1 MMNDIIAQLVLLVQR
16 VNTTSATSYW
26 WASLCAIP
34 RIVTILNQSVK
45 IIKYSEFYELIWENS
60 SITIQKYSLHS
71 RAIIV
76 SGLWD
81 TPKGTIWIVLT
92 LPAKDPVDL
101 TTSIV
106 LWHTEAILAW
116 DDGICI
122 PLTWHV
128 GHFKLLGSAWELMS
142 LQGKNMRRE
151 GCMYVPCHSGWSGS
165 AYVKLWVHEGLSY
178 YGHRISMAHT
188 GQIQAIRTFSWLR

>member
-1 MMNDIIAQLVLLVQR
+1 MMNDITVQLVLSVER

-26 WASLCAIP
+26 WTSLCAIP

-45 IIKYSEFYELIWENS
+45 IIKCSEFYELIWENS
-60 SITIQKYSLHS
+60 PISIWKYSFHS

-76 SGLWD
+76 NGLWD
-81 TPKGTIWIVLT
+81 TPKGTMWVVLT
-92 LPAKDPVDL
+92 LLAKDPVDL
-101 TTSIV
+101 TIV

-128 GHFKLLGSAWELMS
+128 GHFKLLGSAWELMR
-142 LQGKNMRRE
+142 LQGKNILRE
-151 GCMYVPCHSGWSGS
+151 CCMYVPCLMLRLEWQCIHEALSTWRFELLWS
-165 AYVKLWVHEGLSY
+165 
-178 YGHRISMAHT
+178 
-188 GQIQAIRTFSWLR
+188 